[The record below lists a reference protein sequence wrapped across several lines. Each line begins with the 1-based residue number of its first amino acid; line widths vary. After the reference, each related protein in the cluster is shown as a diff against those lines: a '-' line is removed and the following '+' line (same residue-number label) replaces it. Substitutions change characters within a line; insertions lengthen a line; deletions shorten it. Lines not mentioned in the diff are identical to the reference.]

1 MIAITTSSS
10 MSVNPRFTSP
20 ILAEWHRTRNASRL
34 AFHEEP
40 RWNPRPE
47 FGYLRLPTVDELPQ
61 LITFAEIEAK
71 TLTLAEAIR
80 RDYGDEPLLL
90 VGVLKGSLF
99 FLASLALKL
108 GREVAIDFV
117 SVSSYG
123 DDTVSS
129 GVVQIRKDL
138 DINIEGRNVLLVED
152 IVDTGATLVH
162 LRELLSTRHPKSL
175 KVVSL
180 LSKLEAKGIDVP
192 IEYVGFEIED
202 RFVVG
207 YGLDHAERYRNLP
220 YVAVLPGEHTSD

>member
-1 MIAITTSSS
+1 
-10 MSVNPRFTSP
+10 
-20 ILAEWHRTRNASRL
+20 
-34 AFHEEP
+34 
-40 RWNPRPE
+40 
-47 FGYLRLPTVDELPQ
+47 VDELPQ

-162 LRELLSTRHPKSL
+162 LRELLLTRHPKSL
-175 KVVSL
+175 KSSACSL
-180 LSKLEAKGIDVP
+180 SWRQRGSTYPSIRRIRNRRPVCGRIWFRSRRALSQSALRC
-192 IEYVGFEIED
+192 
-202 RFVVG
+202 RFARRAHFRLSIPSWVAS
-207 YGLDHAERYRNLP
+207 LDYLPRYENIP
-220 YVAVLPGEHTSD
+220 

>member
-1 MIAITTSSS
+1 M
-10 MSVNPRFTSP
+10 
-20 ILAEWHRTRNASRL
+20 
-34 AFHEEP
+34 
-40 RWNPRPE
+40 
-47 FGYLRLPTVDELPQ
+47 
-61 LITFAEIEAK
+61 
-71 TLTLAEAIR
+71 
-80 RDYGDEPLLL
+80 
-90 VGVLKGSLF
+90 
-99 FLASLALKL
+99 ASLALKL